1 MRTDF
6 VKCVPA
12 AVKAL
17 SIEPLL
23 ADIPTIGEHLD
34 GIDWV
39 IVGGESGPHAPPMH
53 PDWVRRIRDETTRRS
68 GSKWR
73 EFPKILSGN

>member
-39 IVGGESGPHAPPMH
+39 IVGGESGPHARPMH
-53 PDWVRRIRDETTRRS
+53 PDWVRRIRDEPHAGAGQS
-68 GSKWR
+68 GANFQK
-73 EFPKILSGN
+73 F